1 MNSVYISDDVSTPKD
16 RKKIK
21 AHLQRVVNA
30 ELEKLG
36 IHDGYSDG
44 ISANPLDKELGI
56 DKKNW
61 GERKEFLFALI
72 RNPQRMAK
80 FSKKQQLAILKRY
93 KQVNNRIKRD
103 KIFRDAGQGFV
114 RVALSMGRGAFQAVV
129 AMNLNALANKL
140 QKLKEWNQAG
150 SIIKTWKDVGGKEAN
165 FWKVVNIGAKRKKLF
180 LSKGAKD
187 RYIKKF
193 GAING
198 ICDDDCICA
207 DDSING
213 PQLAA
218 LAAAA
223 APVLAALIPKMIKAF
238 GAVGTPEAQA
248 NAESTAD
255 HGKEIVAQ
263 GTSNLSAASIPGG
276 NTSEATQPTVSDYID
291 EETINDGELG
301 QALGSL
307 VKTGFTKLLE
317 LIKKKRP
324 KAAQTV
330 NKIEQAG
337 DDYVTGAY
345 LRQSGQK
352 DLLYKAEK
360 FGGGISFAAP
370 LILGAGA
377 LAFLLSR
384 KK

>member
-1 MNSVYISDDVSTPKD
+1 MRSYTIADDVSRD
-16 RKKIK
+16 NKKIK

-36 IHDGYSDG
+36 IHDDG
-44 ISANPLDKELGI
+44 INANAVDKELKI
-56 DKKNW
+56 DKLTW
-61 GERKEFLFALI
+61 GERKEYLFNLI
-72 RNPQRMAK
+72 KDARRLK
-80 FSKKQQLAILKRY
+80 SFSLKKRGEILRRY
-93 KQVNNRIKRD
+93 KQVNARIKRD

-129 AMNLNALANKL
+129 AMNLNALASKL

-150 SIIKTWKDVGGKEAN
+150 SIIKTWKDLGGKESN

-180 LSKGAKD
+180 LSHAAKD

-198 ICDDDCICA
+198 ICDDDCICSE
-207 DDSING
+207 DSIN
-213 PQLAA
+213 LAHLGA

-238 GAVGTPEAQA
+238 SSVQTPEAQA
-248 NAESTAD
+248 NAESTAE

-263 GTSNLSAASIPGG
+263 GTSNLTEASLPGG
-276 NTSEATQPTVSDYID
+276 AGNEAPQPAVSDYIY
-291 EETINDGELG
+291 EETINAGELG
-301 QALGSL
+301 EALGSL
-307 VKTGFTKLLE
+307 AKSAFTGLVN
-317 LIKKKRP
+317 LIKRKRP
-324 KAAQTV
+324 KAAKTV

-345 LRQSGQK
+345 VRQSGAK
-352 DLLYKAEK
+352 DLAYKAQK
-360 FGGGISFAAP
+360 FGGAINYAIPVFGVAA
-370 LILGAGA
+370 LGAI
-377 LAFLLSR
+377 LLL
-384 KK
+384 KKGKR

>member
-1 MNSVYISDDVSTPKD
+1 MNSVYIADDVSDPKY

-21 AHLQRVVNA
+21 AHLQRVVKA

-36 IHDGYSDG
+36 IHDDYSDG

-61 GERKEFLFALI
+61 GDRREFLFALI

-80 FSKKQQLAILKRY
+80 FSKKQQLAILKRF
-93 KQVNNRIKRD
+93 KQVNARIKRD

-129 AMNLNALANKL
+129 AMNLNALASKL

-150 SIIKTWKDVGGKEAN
+150 SIIKTWKDLGGKEAN
-165 FWKVVNIGAKRKKLF
+165 FWKVVRIGDKHKKLF

-207 DDSING
+207 ENSING
-213 PQLAA
+213 PHLAA

-276 NTSEATQPTVSDYID
+276 NTSEAGQPQVSDYAY
-291 EETINDGELG
+291 EESINGELG
-301 QALGSL
+301 DALGFLAKKAFTGL
-307 VKTGFTKLLE
+307 VN
-317 LIKKKRP
+317 LIKKKKP
-324 KAAQTV
+324 KAAAV
-330 NKIEQAG
+330 VDKIEQAG

-352 DLLYKAEK
+352 DLLYKAEN

>member
-1 MNSVYISDDVSTPKD
+1 MNSVYISDDVSNPKD

-21 AHLQRVVNA
+21 AHLQQVVNA
-30 ELEKLG
+30 ELERLG

-44 ISANPLDKELGI
+44 ISANQTDKELGI

-80 FSKKQQLAILKRY
+80 FSKKQQLAILKRF
-93 KQVNNRIKRD
+93 KQVNARIKRD

-129 AMNLNALANKL
+129 AMNLNALASKL
-140 QKLKEWNQAG
+140 QKLQEWNQAG

-165 FWKVVNIGAKRKKLF
+165 FWKVVRIGAKRKKLF

-198 ICDDDCICA
+198 ICDNDCICA
-207 DDSING
+207 EDSMNG
-213 PQLAA
+213 PELAA

-248 NAESTAD
+248 NAENTAD
-255 HGKEIVAQ
+255 HGKEIVSQ

-276 NTSEATQPTVSDYID
+276 NTSEAPQPTVSDYID
-291 EETINDGELG
+291 EMTINDGELG

-307 VKTGFTKLLE
+307 AKSAFTGLVN
-317 LIKKKRP
+317 LIKRKKP
-324 KAAQTV
+324 KAANTV
-330 NKIEQAG
+330 DKIEKAG

>member
-1 MNSVYISDDVSTPKD
+1 MKSYTIADDVSRD
-16 RKKIK
+16 NKKIK

-36 IHDGYSDG
+36 IHDDG
-44 ISANPLDKELGI
+44 INANPVDKELKI
-56 DKKNW
+56 DKLTW
-61 GERKEFLFALI
+61 GERKAYLMMLI
-72 RNPQRMAK
+72 KDARRMK
-80 FSKKQQLAILKRY
+80 RFSLKKQGEILRRY
-93 KQVNNRIKRD
+93 KQVNARIKRD

-140 QKLKEWNQAG
+140 QKLKEWNKAD

-207 DDSING
+207 EDSMNG
-213 PQLAA
+213 PHLAA

-238 GAVGTPEAQA
+238 GSVGTPEAQA

-263 GTSNLSAASIPGG
+263 GTSNLSGASIPGG
-276 NTSEATQPTVSDYID
+276 NTSQAPEPTVSDYID
-291 EETINDGELG
+291 EETINAGNGELG

-317 LIKKKRP
+317 LIKKKKP
-324 KAAQTV
+324 KAAKV
-330 NKIEQAG
+330 VDKIEQAG

-345 LRQSGQK
+345 LRQSGAK
-352 DLLYKAEK
+352 DLAYKAQK
-360 FGGGISFAAP
+360 FGGAINYAIPVFGIAA
-370 LILGAGA
+370 LGAI
-377 LAFLLSR
+377 LLL
-384 KK
+384 KKGKR